1 MSPSEIRRRALL
13 AAAKVSFSLL
23 AMGCGAA
30 DAPPSTPLDQR
41 TGQPSCEPLDALCGG
56 AGSSA
61 QAGASPV
68 ESAGGAASVAGASGA
83 GTSSGVGGAS
93 GAGASPGVGGASS
106 GAGGEVAAAGA
117 GQGGGPGCGEDTE
130 FPYEAAQVN
139 CCLGVVKATFPQDPG
154 APPPE
159 TISAEELACC
169 RVVLT
174 SRDKQDGTPIAG
186 VDPIPWDIAYAC
198 CPFTEPSDGSF
209 SPTCTPWG
217 PPTPPEMQAWLLAD
231 RSWLAEVA

>member
-1 MSPSEIRRRALL
+1 
-13 AAAKVSFSLL
+13 
-23 AMGCGAA
+23 
-30 DAPPSTPLDQR
+30 
-41 TGQPSCEPLDALCGG
+41 
-56 AGSSA
+56 
-61 QAGASPV
+61 
-68 ESAGGAASVAGASGA
+68 
-83 GTSSGVGGAS
+83 
-93 GAGASPGVGGASS
+93 
-106 GAGGEVAAAGA
+106 VAAAGA